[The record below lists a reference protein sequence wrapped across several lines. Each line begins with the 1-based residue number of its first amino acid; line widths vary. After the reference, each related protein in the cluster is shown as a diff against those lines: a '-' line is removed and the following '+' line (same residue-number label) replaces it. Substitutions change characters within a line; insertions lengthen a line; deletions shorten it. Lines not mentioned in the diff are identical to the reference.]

1 MALLE
6 ATQSPIIL
14 NEVKDLKDDSQKGK
28 SYFTRVKT
36 EADKGP

>member
-28 SYFTRVKT
+28 PYFTRVKT